1 MSSENN
7 KIESLFRSLRCA
19 VQKTEKSLRVPA
31 NKPTSLYFKRFSSN
45 KSLKNLKKNISDIMT
60 VASDLFK
67 IMSEPEDLDLGNLL
81 KFSKLTLEGQVP
93 ERSSS
98 SEKNVPPSIL
108 TEIHSSQ
115 LALVMRINN
124 AKLEKE
130 IRCVEKK
137 IKLVLGKIEN
147 LPKIELY
154 KCTENGCGCFN
165 ISADAYEA
173 YMGKGHGCHPPE
185 RSIRLVE
192 ELKKEKI
199 FSSGV
204 SGEDSDKVSLVK
216 KNTKFMELY
225 SKYGISKSRL
235 FEEEDDGDT
244 PVEDFCLKITKLYFG
259 EKGMWEGAE
268 DVLKYHFRNLKP
280 ELVFDLDSTLPK
292 RGTYQNQVNREAYK
306 AEYLPKILKAK
317 RKYLKYLIRKCASF
331 LEREVWWG
339 IGDDGT
345 CILDNFVVIDGFQNY
360 DSDFGPSAMESC
372 CSDQNNFLKNYFSFD

>member
-19 VQKTEKSLRVPA
+19 VQKTEKSLRVPSGV
-31 NKPTSLYFKRFSSN
+31 PTSIFPNLTGWFCSDK
-45 KSLKNLKKNISDIMT
+45 KLKNLKKNISDIMT

-98 SEKNVPPSIL
+98 SEKKVPPSTL

-185 RSIRLVE
+185 RSIRLVG

-199 FSSGV
+199 FSS
-204 SGEDSDKVSLVK
+204 DVSLEK
-216 KNTKFMELY
+216 KNAKFMELY
-225 SKYGISKSRL
+225 DKYGIGKSKL
-235 FEEEDDGDT
+235 FEEENDIDT
-244 PVEDFCLKITKLYFG
+244 PVEDFCLEITKLRFG

-306 AEYLPKILKAK
+306 AEYLPKILKLK

-331 LEREVWWG
+331 LEREVWWE
-339 IGDDGT
+339 IDDGGT
-345 CILDNFVVIDGFQNY
+345 YILDNFVVIDGFQNH
-360 DSDFGPSAMESC
+360 DSDFDPDTIDGC
-372 CSDQNNFLKNYFSFD
+372 CSDQNYFLKNYFSFD